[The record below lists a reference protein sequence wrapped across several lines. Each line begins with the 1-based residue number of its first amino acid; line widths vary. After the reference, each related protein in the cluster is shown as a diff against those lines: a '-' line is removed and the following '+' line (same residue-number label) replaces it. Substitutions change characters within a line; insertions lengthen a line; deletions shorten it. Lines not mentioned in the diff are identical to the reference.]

1 MKDYNLHYYHL
12 RLPLDASQ
20 EEVLDAFREEVENMK
35 PYPPVDSE
43 WKPKLRERQL
53 VLEHALEALGHP
65 GNRAM
70 YHDERWKECV
80 FGSSTRD
87 ILKAY
92 RMWPLGYV
100 PRRAGPMPDSFEG
113 LSLFKRLRNELIR

>member
-20 EEVLDAFREEVENMK
+20 EEVFAAYHEEVENMK
-35 PYPPVDSE
+35 TYPAH
-43 WKPKLRERQL
+43 KLRERQL

-87 ILKAY
+87 ILKAC
-92 RMWPLGYV
+92 RMWPIGYV
-100 PRRAGPMPDSFEG
+100 PRRPGPMPDSFEG
-113 LSLFKRLRNELIR
+113 LSLFKRLRNG